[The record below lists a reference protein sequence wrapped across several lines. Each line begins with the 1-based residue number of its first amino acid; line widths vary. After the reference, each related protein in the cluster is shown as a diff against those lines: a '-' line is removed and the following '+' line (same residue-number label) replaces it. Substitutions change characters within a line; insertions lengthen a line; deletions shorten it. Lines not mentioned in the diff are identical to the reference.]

1 MGVQVVRADTE
12 KLLERSRWVRKE
24 VFTLEKGIPQANET
38 DERDCLEGGCEHF
51 LILHNGKDAGAFRCI
66 YVSESVVRLQRF
78 CILKE
83 VRGLG
88 IGREALK
95 AMESCYRGRGI
106 GRIEL
111 DAKFQVEGFYQSC
124 GYQTVSGIFEEAG
137 VLHVR
142 MRKNIERMRPGNDT

>member
-1 MGVQVVRADTE
+1 M
-12 KLLERSRWVRKE
+12 
-24 VFTLEKGIPQANET
+24 
-38 DERDCLEGGCEHF
+38 
-51 LILHNGKDAGAFRCI
+51 
-66 YVSESVVRLQRF
+66 
-78 CILKE
+78 
-83 VRGLG
+83 
-88 IGREALK
+88 K
-95 AMESCYRGRGI
+95 AMESCYRRRGI